1 MFFIAYVCVVWDY
14 PTSNLK
20 NEHDKKKTV
29 PKKFKNAIKI
39 LAYPGFAW
47 SGFEQP
53 GLVV

>member
-20 NEHDKKKTV
+20 DEHDKKKTV

-39 LAYPGFAW
+39 LAIL
-47 SGFEQP
+47 
-53 GLVV
+53 GLLDQALNNLAL